1 MNERIQALE
10 KAVAEARRVQR
21 QDYNQL
27 MGGIASLH
35 DATTGLHRRVSAVE
49 QAVSPLQEAV
59 STLQEAVSTLQESV
73 STLQESV
80 STVEEA
86 VRVQSGLTGGLHG
99 SMLSY
104 QSSSLSLFD
113 LLYGA
118 VVAES
123 DQKDAA
129 LEEIFRRLDRLENPP
144 AA

>member
-21 QDYNQL
+21 QDYTQL

-35 DATTGLHRRVSAVE
+35 DATTGLHRRVTAVE
-49 QAVSPLQEAV
+49 Q
-59 STLQEAVSTLQESV
+59 AVSTLQESV

>member
-73 STLQESV
+73 ST
-80 STVEEA
+80 VEEA

>member
-35 DATTGLHRRVSAVE
+35 DATTGLHRRVTAVE
-49 QAVSPLQEAV
+49 QAVS
-59 STLQEAVSTLQESV
+59 TLQQSV
-73 STLQESV
+73 KKVEQAV
-80 STVEEA
+80 STVEQA
-86 VRVQSGLTGGLHG
+86 VRVQSGVTGGLHD

-118 VVAES
+118 VVAEN

-129 LEEIFRRLDRLENPP
+129 IEEICRRLDRLENPP

>member
-10 KAVAEARRVQR
+10 KVVAEARRVQR

-35 DATTGLHRRVSAVE
+35 DATTGLHRRVTAVE
-49 QAVSPLQEAV
+49 QAVS
-59 STLQEAVSTLQESV
+59 TLQQSV
-73 STLQESV
+73 KKVEQAV
-80 STVEEA
+80 STVEQA
-86 VRVQSGLTGGLHG
+86 VRVQSGVTGGLHD

-118 VVAES
+118 VVAEN

-129 LEEIFRRLDRLENPP
+129 IEEICRRLDRLENPP

>member
-35 DATTGLHRRVSAVE
+35 EATAGLHRRVSAVE
-49 QAVSPLQEAV
+49 QAVSALQQA
-59 STLQEAVSTLQESV
+59 
-73 STLQESV
+73 V
-80 STVEEA
+80 STVEQAVSTVEQAVSTVEQA
-86 VRVQSGLTGGLHG
+86 VRVQSGVTGELHD

-113 LLYGA
+113 MLYGA

-129 LEEIFRRLDRLENPP
+129 IEEIRLRLDRLENPP

>member
-35 DATTGLHRRVSAVE
+35 EATAGLHRRVSAVE
-49 QAVSPLQEAV
+49 QAVSALQQA
-59 STLQEAVSTLQESV
+59 
-73 STLQESV
+73 V
-80 STVEEA
+80 STVEQAVSTVEQA
-86 VRVQSGLTGGLHG
+86 VRVQSGVTGELHD

-113 LLYGA
+113 MLYGA

-129 LEEIFRRLDRLENPP
+129 IEEIRLRLDRLENPP

>member
-1 MNERIQALE
+1 MVAIINLAGGSDERERIQALE

-21 QDYNQL
+21 QDY
-27 MGGIASLH
+27 
-35 DATTGLHRRVSAVE
+35 AVE
-49 QAVSPLQEAV
+49 QAVSALQ
-59 STLQEAVSTLQESV
+59 QSV
-73 STLQESV
+73 RRVEQAV
-80 STVEEA
+80 STVEQAVSTVEQA
-86 VRVQSGLTGGLHG
+86 VRVQTGVTGGLHD

-113 LLYGA
+113 MLYGA

-129 LEEIFRRLDRLENPP
+129 IEEIRLRLDRLENPP

>member
-35 DATTGLHRRVSAVE
+35 DATTGLHRRVTAVE
-49 QAVSPLQEAV
+49 Q
-59 STLQEAVSTLQESV
+59 AVSTLQESV